1 MVVVVVIVMVKV
13 VVMVMVVM
21 MAVVVFGQ
29 RQLSELHYLPYS
41 LNSLDDNS
49 VDLANSKQEIKA
61 RWGF

>member
-1 MVVVVVIVMVKV
+1 MVVVAVVVV